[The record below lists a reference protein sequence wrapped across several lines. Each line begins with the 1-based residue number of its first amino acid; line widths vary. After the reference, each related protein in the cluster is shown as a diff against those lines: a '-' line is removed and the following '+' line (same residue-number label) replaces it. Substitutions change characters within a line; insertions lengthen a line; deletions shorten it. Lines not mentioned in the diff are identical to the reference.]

1 MVHQDQNNYLGSCLP
16 IILQVAR
23 LNSRDSFQQEFP
35 KLAASKLA
43 PDRSDLVG
51 SSWNWS
57 QCIPGRSV
65 CSVLSFFVLTH
76 SCHTPHTPTPL
87 RKAVCFLC
95 FISVLGSLL
104 ETPVTHTGNIHEGVC
119 QLFLYVYVP
128 QLLEM
133 LFIQGRRA
141 SHLFLRPLVPHIKGS
156 SPCWIVTS

>member
-1 MVHQDQNNYLGSCLP
+1 MDWRDENFLPGYLYPIILDNQRPKQNAWSLASWLLQCIIEAVHQDQNNYLGSCLP

-23 LNSRDSFQQEFP
+23 LNSRDSFQQEFS

-76 SCHTPHTPTPL
+76 SCHPPHPTHPLTPSPHFPL
-87 RKAVCFLC
+87 PQKSRLF
-95 FISVLGSLL
+95 SVLHFG
-104 ETPVTHTGNIHEGVC
+104 PWVTAGDTC
-119 QLFLYVYVP
+119 D
-128 QLLEM
+128 
-133 LFIQGRRA
+133 
-141 SHLFLRPLVPHIKGS
+141 PH
-156 SPCWIVTS
+156 W